1 MRIHGSIDDGL
12 LELSSMTPEEAR
24 CLLSALEGHPL
35 PGSRS
40 ERLARE
46 LRALIGRWRSLPVV
60 EVDRE
65 KIDSEAR
72 RLERAADEEERA
84 ADESGDWTG
93 RNARVAGGIA
103 RHQRLLAARLRHALE
118 SPSGVALGER
128 HLVELG
134 LPAQPG
140 AVLIVRDGDGS

>member
-35 PGSRS
+35 PGGRS

-46 LRALIGRWRSLPVV
+46 LRALVGRWRSLPVV
-60 EVDRE
+60 EAGRE
-65 KIDSEAR
+65 QIEAQVR

-84 ADESGDWTG
+84 ADESGDRTG
-93 RNARVAGGIA
+93 RSVAG
-103 RHQRLLAARLRHALE
+103 HLRLLAARLRHALA
-118 SPSGVALGER
+118 SHSGVALGER

>member
-1 MRIHGSIDDGL
+1 MRIQGSIDDGL

-35 PGSRS
+35 PGARS
-40 ERLARE
+40 DRVARE
-46 LRALIGRWRSLPVV
+46 LRDLIRRWRSLPVV

-84 ADESGDWTG
+84 ADESGDRTG
-93 RNARVAGGIA
+93 RSVAG
-103 RHQRLLAARLRHALE
+103 HLRLLAARLRHALE